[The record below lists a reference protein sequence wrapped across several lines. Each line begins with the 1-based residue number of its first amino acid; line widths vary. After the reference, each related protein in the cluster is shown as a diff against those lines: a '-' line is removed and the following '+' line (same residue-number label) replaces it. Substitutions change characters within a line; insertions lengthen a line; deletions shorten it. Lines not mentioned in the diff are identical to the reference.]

1 MFKKISVALISLSLF
16 VGAFSACGEQVKVYE
31 NNSSKTKTNNPSISV
46 NGDLPSGLAK
56 GFPEEVPFYEGA
68 KVMSSKAIGDDG
80 FNVIYDVNDTYENVV
95 GFYMTTIDGL
105 DESGIGDEESSFQ
118 DIEFE
123 GVCIDGITIT
133 DNGDKTT
140 VYIITNGYY
149 DDADTDD
156 TTEQEND
163 SSDSLS
169 YASAVE
175 VSLDSK
181 YPEDIVPIFPDAKII
196 YCSLAPSGSGAV
208 ELVLPSGSYE
218 AAVDFYTSELGLPS
232 EDSKTQVQES
242 ARIDGNVSGWKVS
255 ILIGRFLGASS
266 DPTISITVSNK

>member
-16 VGAFSACGEQVKVYE
+16 IGAFSACGEQVKVDE
-31 NNSSKTKTNNPSISV
+31 NNSSKTKANNPSISV
-46 NGDLPSGLAK
+46 NGDLLSGLAN

-149 DDADTDD
+149 DNADTDD

-163 SSDSLS
+163 NSDSLS

-175 VSLDSK
+175 VPLDIK
-181 YPEDIVPIFPDAKII
+181 YPEDIVPIYPDAKII
-196 YCSLAPSGSGAV
+196 SCSLAPSGSGFV

-218 AAVDFYTSELGLPS
+218 SAVDFYTSELGLPS

-242 ARIDGNVSGWKVS
+242 ARINGNVSGWKVS
-255 ILIGRFLGASS
+255 ILIGRFLGANS
-266 DPTISITVSNK
+266 DPTISITVSN